1 MICCRTFLECNKII
15 LKNLKQITTSDMN
28 HDHKILFIILKVN
41 ENETYVKLT
50 LVFQNIQKLAYT
62 VLAQL

>member
-1 MICCRTFLECNKII
+1 
-15 LKNLKQITTSDMN
+15 MN

-41 ENETYVKLT
+41 ENETYIKLT